1 MNSVLFK
8 NVDQGKNKFGLYS
21 RDATRYYYERGM
33 LKICVFGREDRWI
46 RNYSQAKK
54 DLLYKF
60 TCYVAGGHCMRL
72 RIKQNQPVERG
83 LASLD
88 QVEKAGAP
96 DRKKTDAQS
105 IA

>member
-8 NVDQGKNKFGLYS
+8 NVDETKAG
-21 RDATRYYYERGM
+21 TRYYYEWRA

-88 QVEKAGAP
+88 QVKATP
-96 DRKKTDAQS
+96 DHKKTDAQS